1 MRGVPFSSI
10 FFCSNPLA
18 AGLTRRRLQAFFL
31 ILGLLHLPQF
41 YEFARWKEFTVLKSQ
56 SFRFTLFDTDFL
68 DQTHIRQISLGLTLD
83 GMVIE
88 TMEKQHALS
97 ESMVFN
103 FTSAHVWNGWF
114 FEISPDQGG
123 RTKFSLHS
131 MVNGAWRQVGS
142 SSFAQVA
149 DTTVF
154 FDGLYHASPGRN
166 HFQLSSPGYW
176 GFWVNRLLGGVSSL
190 GLAVSGAMRRCRT
203 GSSFCCNV
211 FFTTSTVIQLVE
223 AYSTRAVNGNHS
235 YIVCLVLAVIYVG
248 AIYLALMQGR
258 WIDAFMWEG
267 LCIAAAGAAV
277 YPYGEDGRRSALFAW
292 GIAGPFLV
300 LSFGVRFSYIFVRW
314 ASRRAI
320 APDARRHA
328 ELWAEALASDPGSRS
343 ALREIEA
350 LLSDLAAG
358 AGVRDPPNPGRLP
371 SAESDAPPLR
381 CGSADRPVPAAT
393 ALEVFS
399 RSMSSVLDVADP
411 PPPDDGPWCTVIGG
425 PTACRQ
431 PLPPPPASTAGNSAA
446 GWLLGLVGCEEYPVL
461 ADLGRLY
468 AQAAAAEPVL
478 RGLVFGWA
486 RASGGYLPFRP
497 AGSWPEA
504 EGGGGSGEKQGRKGE
519 LRLVEEGDTEGDVVW
534 PELKRM
540 ERSIEKAR
548 RRSPAR

>member
-1 MRGVPFSSI
+1 MRGCAVRGVPFSSI

-343 ALREIEA
+343 ALREI
-350 LLSDLAAG
+350 
-358 AGVRDPPNPGRLP
+358 
-371 SAESDAPPLR
+371 
-381 CGSADRPVPAAT
+381 
-393 ALEVFS
+393 
-399 RSMSSVLDVADP
+399 
-411 PPPDDGPWCTVIGG
+411 
-425 PTACRQ
+425 
-431 PLPPPPASTAGNSAA
+431 
-446 GWLLGLVGCEEYPVL
+446 
-461 ADLGRLY
+461 
-468 AQAAAAEPVL
+468 
-478 RGLVFGWA
+478 
-486 RASGGYLPFRP
+486 
-497 AGSWPEA
+497 
-504 EGGGGSGEKQGRKGE
+504 
-519 LRLVEEGDTEGDVVW
+519 
-534 PELKRM
+534 
-540 ERSIEKAR
+540 
-548 RRSPAR
+548 